1 MPYEGYWQQDVHYEI
16 NAEINAEDN
25 TIYANQTLTYWNNS
39 PDELDY
45 VYFHLYQNAF
55 KEDSYY
61 TELKKINYRVDPE
74 FDGFGVGTEISS
86 ISSNGEE
93 LDKELDNTILKVYLK
108 EPLKSGEMMSF
119 DIDFKTYFNEFPYGR
134 RMKYYHSYDGEASE
148 EVKNMKHY
156 NGVHWYPRICVYDS
170 KFGWTTDQH
179 LVKEFY
185 GNFGTFDVQLTF
197 PDNYIVEATGNMTNR
212 DEVLPDK
219 LMEKI
224 NVKNFA
230 NKQWESE
237 PSVITKYNPNSKKTW
252 IFHAENVHDFAFT
265 ADPTYRIGV
274 AEWNGIMC
282 YSMVQEHHAA
292 GWQNAAEYTAKAVQ
306 VFSEDI
312 GMYTYHKMIVADA
325 RDGMEYPMLTL
336 DGGFDPYYRDLLV
349 HEIGHNWFHGQV
361 GTNETY
367 RASLDEGF
375 TQFLTAWG
383 LNKIDGPYS
392 AEAPKSRLFKDVEF
406 PLLAIDEEIYN
417 RYMSDATIYNTP
429 KLNTHSHDFG
439 SALRHGGGYRHVYYK
454 PAVMLYNL
462 QYVLGDDLFLA
473 AMQNYFQ
480 QWKMAH
486 PYFND
491 FRNSFI
497 HFTKVD
503 LNWFF
508 DQWIETEKGLDYSI
522 GKVEKID
529 DANYTIEINRK
540 STSMEMPLDISV
552 DSKFG
557 IRQNFH
563 IPNKDFIK
571 ETKAKVL
578 PKWTGFGKLNT
589 SYTFSVHIPDST
601 GIKNIIIDPTNRLGD
616 NYMLNNRLVG
626 NSKISLDYGVRT
638 YPDWK
643 FYEFKTRPAIDYNGY
658 DGVKI
663 GLRMKGGYLN
673 THHVFN
679 SYLLLNTTLFN
690 DAAWNE
696 NVGNDIVSYGFD
708 YTTSLDEYVK
718 NSHFSSSLTH
728 LDGLDAHSFS
738 LTVHDQS
745 ENNKISIGY
754 KGMIRRDYSDFN
766 YLLNENL
773 WGPNEFR
780 PYDSSSREDMYNSTI
795 SIDFNHKYKYVKGSG
810 NINLSLRSSSWL
822 SDYNFS
828 QLSFSVINHNNIFG
842 LKLKTRSF
850 LQIGVGELFPI
861 ESMLFAAGANP
872 EEMMNHSLSRS
883 YGLIT
888 SKENAN
894 YGIGTGNLHFGG
906 GLNLRGYAGNYLEET
921 IDGETKHTYYGTS
934 GFAMNMEVE
943 YSDYLKTLISGSSF
957 EFLNNIPVLSSIDSY
972 LFFDAGAISTNDPK
986 DRISFGSFRT
996 DFGIGLTYDISK
1008 PFDEYYSAKPLILRF
1023 DFPIF
1028 VSDPPS
1034 TESNFKFR
1042 WMFGVNKSF

>member
-1 MPYEGYWQQDVHYEI
+1 MKKILLLLVVISTTSYSQEIIDTITRSSFDEETGIIEEYTEVIKKNSVYNPLEKPNTYRNLDNPNYWKNKMPYEGYWQQDVHYEI

-39 PDELDY
+39 PDELGF

-55 KEDSYY
+55 NEDSYY
-61 TELKKINYRVDPE
+61 TELKKVNHRIDPE
-74 FDGFGVGTEISS
+74 FDGVGIGTKIAT
-86 ISSNGEE
+86 ISSNGVE

-108 EPLKSGEMMSF
+108 EPLKSGEMISF
-119 DIDFKTYFNEFPYGR
+119 DIEFKTHFNQYPYGR
-134 RMKYYHSYDGEASE
+134 RMKYYYSYDGKASE
-148 EVKNMKHY
+148 EVKKMKHY

-212 DEVLPDK
+212 DEVLPEQ

-230 NKQWESE
+230 YKQWESE
-237 PSVITKYNPNSKKTW
+237 PSIIKKYNPNSKKTW

-274 AEWNGIMC
+274 AEWNGIKC
-282 YSMVQEHHAA
+282 YSLAQEHHAA
-292 GWQNAAEYTAKAVQ
+292 GWQNAADYTAKVVQ

-349 HEIGHNWFHGQV
+349 HEIGHNWFFGQV

-383 LNKIDGPYS
+383 LNKIDGAYS
-392 AEAPKSRLFKDVEF
+392 AEAPTSRLDEFDNLLTEKGRKRRKLRKKLIQEYIGMGISKKQAKKISRKEALEKIPPKEKFK
-406 PLLAIDEEIYN
+406 LLAIDAEVYN
-417 RYMSDATIYNTP
+417 GYMSDATIYNTP

-473 AMQNYFQ
+473 GMQNYFQ
-480 QWKMAH
+480 QWKIGH
-486 PYFND
+486 PYFHD

-497 HFTKVD
+497 QFTKVD

-529 DANYTIEINRK
+529 DANYTIEIKRK
-540 STSMEMPLDISV
+540 GNSMEMPLDISV

-563 IPNKDFIK
+563 IPNKNFIK

-578 PKWTGFGKLNT
+578 PKWTGFGKLNQ
-589 SYTFSVHIPDST
+589 SYTFSVYIPDST

-626 NSKISLDYGVRT
+626 NSKFSIDYGVET

-658 DGVKI
+658 DGLKI
-663 GLRMKGGYLN
+663 GLKVDGGYLN
-673 THHVFN
+673 HHHMFN
-679 SYLLLNTTLFN
+679 SFLFLNTTFLN
-690 DAAWNE
+690 DSKWDKNA
-696 NVGNDIVSYGFD
+696 GNDMVSYGFN
-708 YTTSLDEYVK
+708 YSTSLDEYLK
-718 NSHFSSSLTH
+718 NTHFSSSLTH
-728 LDGLDAHSFS
+728 LDGLDAHSLS
-738 LTVHDQS
+738 LSFKDYS
-745 ENNKISIGY
+745 KKNSITIAY
-754 KGMIRRDYSDFN
+754 KGMIRRDFSDFN

-773 WGPNEFR
+773 WGPNEYR
-780 PYDSSSREDMYNSTI
+780 PYNSEEREENYNS
-795 SIDFNHKYKYVKGSG
+795 SILIDYNHKYKYIKGSG
-810 NINLSLRSSSWL
+810 DIHLSLRSSSWL

-828 QLSFSVINHNNIFG
+828 QLSFQ
-842 LKLKTRSF
+842 L
-850 LQIGVGELFPI
+850 
-861 ESMLFAAGANP
+861 
-872 EEMMNHSLSRS
+872 
-883 YGLIT
+883 
-888 SKENAN
+888 
-894 YGIGTGNLHFGG
+894 
-906 GLNLRGYAGNYLEET
+906 
-921 IDGETKHTYYGTS
+921 
-934 GFAMNMEVE
+934 
-943 YSDYLKTLISGSSF
+943 
-957 EFLNNIPVLSSIDSY
+957 
-972 LFFDAGAISTNDPK
+972 
-986 DRISFGSFRT
+986 
-996 DFGIGLTYDISK
+996 
-1008 PFDEYYSAKPLILRF
+1008 
-1023 DFPIF
+1023 
-1028 VSDPPS
+1028 
-1034 TESNFKFR
+1034 
-1042 WMFGVNKSF
+1042 